1 MFQEKR
7 KFYSIRVLFCALILL
22 CAGFVSA
29 QTPPH
34 PPHPAPT
41 VKPKP
46 ATKVTPTPRKPVWT
60 SGRQIRNESPMPAE
74 KTLAVDSK
82 VNVKLCVSA
91 GRVKV
96 TGWERDEVRAFV
108 SEGSQVGFV
117 TVQKNRE
124 TEKPVWIKVLGYDPT
139 KRNIGRPDEC
149 LSGDEIELDVPRNA
163 VVDIDSRES
172 EAIIES
178 VGKVRVKNIS
188 GDIFLHD
195 ITQGIEATAYEG
207 NVMVERS
214 SGAMSL
220 STTAGNIVAL
230 DVSPSEIGDIFKA
243 KTNSGAI
250 ALQAVNHRQLD
261 IGSIS
266 GTLRF
271 SGEFLNGGQYSFRT
285 QNGSIT
291 LLIPTQTSSRVN
303 ATYGLG
309 TFNSEIPLQDVV
321 KPTGTRVQN
330 LSGVL
335 GKGESTVNLTTS
347 SGTIDIKK
355 HKN

>member
-1 MFQEKR
+1 MLQEKR
-7 KFYSIRVLFCALILL
+7 IFYSMRVIFYALTLL
-22 CAGFVSA
+22 CGGFASA
-29 QTPPH
+29 QTPPK
-34 PPHPAPT
+34 PPKPPPT
-41 VKPKP
+41 VKPEP
-46 ATKVTPTPRKPVWT
+46 ATKATPPRNTIRT
-60 SGRQIRNESPMPAE
+60 SGRQARNESPMPAE
-74 KTLAVDSK
+74 KTIAVDSK
-82 VNVKLCVSA
+82 VKVMLCVSA

-96 TGWERDEVRAFV
+96 TGWDRGEVRAFV

-139 KRNIGRPDEC
+139 KRHTGRPDEC
-149 LSGDEIELDVPRNA
+149 LSGDEIELDVPRGA
-163 VVDIDSRES
+163 AIEIESRES
-172 EAIIES
+172 EAVIEA

-188 GDIFLHD
+188 GDILLHD
-195 ITQGIEATAYEG
+195 ISQGIDATAYEG

-230 DVSPSEIGDIFKA
+230 DVSPSEVGDYFKA

-250 ALQAVNHRQLD
+250 ALQGVSHRQLD
-261 IGSIS
+261 VGSIS

-291 LLIPTQTSSRVN
+291 LLIPQQTSSRVY

-309 TFNSEIPLQDVV
+309 TFNSEIPLQEVV
-321 KPTGTRVQN
+321 KPPGMRVQN
-330 LSGVL
+330 LSGVF
-335 GKGESTVNLTTS
+335 GNGESTLNLVTS
-347 SGTIDIKK
+347 SGAINIKK
-355 HKN
+355 NKN

>member
-1 MFQEKR
+1 MLQKTR
-7 KFYSIRVLFCALILL
+7 KFYCMQVIFCALILL
-22 CAGFVSA
+22 SGGFASA
-29 QTPPH
+29 QTPP
-34 PPHPAPT
+34 PPQPAPT
-41 VKPKP
+41 LNPNPGTRVMP
-46 ATKVTPTPRKPVWT
+46 PRKPVQT
-60 SGRQIRNESPMPAE
+60 HGRQVRNESPMPAE
-74 KTLAVDSK
+74 KTLAVDPK
-82 VNVKLCVSA
+82 LKINLCVSA

-96 TGWERDEVRAFV
+96 TGWDRSEVRAFV
-108 SEGSQVGFV
+108 SEGSEVGFV

-124 TEKPVWIKVLGYDPT
+124 TENPVWIKVLGYDPT
-139 KRNIGRPDEC
+139 KRHTGRPDEC
-149 LSGDEIELDVPRNA
+149 LSGDEIELDVPRSA
-163 VVDIDSRES
+163 VIEIESRES

-178 VGKVRVKNIS
+178 VSKVSVKNIS

-195 ITQGIEATAYEG
+195 ISQGIIATAYEG

-214 SGAMSL
+214 SGSMSL

-230 DVSPSEIGDIFKA
+230 DVSPSEIGDYFKA

-250 ALQAVNHRQLD
+250 ALQGVSHRQLD
-261 IGSIS
+261 VGSIS

-271 SGEFLNGGQYSFRT
+271 SGEFLTGGQYSFRT

-291 LLIPTQTSSRVN
+291 LLIPQQTSSRVY

-309 TFNSEIPLQDVV
+309 TFNSEIPLQDVA
-321 KPTGTRVQN
+321 KPPGMRVQN

-335 GKGESTVNLTTS
+335 GKGESTLNLTTS

-355 HKN
+355 NKN